1 MILRALENGVQIYTN
16 IIMKY
21 AIATLLVLVLITI
34 SFLKGAL
41 TFEENMTRDIEVY
54 LPEGEEST
62 DILIEVR
69 KDWATDIII
78 VYVETPNARNPDYF
92 SDSVVDNITY
102 VPTLKEIALLE
113 RTIDPYGQNVDLEE
127 HYQAD
132 RGEKDDIIFTLS
144 ISTLIKE
151 FNSTNARFIEAS
163 EGKIFGGLSIEEA
176 DDDVVNETGT
186 YAIPDD
192 QQRVDQIFDGT
203 SSALQ
208 NFAIDTNDDG
218 IIDTAVILFAL
229 RAQEENND
237 EVQEEKIAEIQRH
250 IDERYCPSPDDC
262 TQMTQTGLV
271 VVLHEV
277 TARLYDDLLTMLPI
291 SLGIIIGLMLIFH
304 RNWLAIPV
312 VLVPIFCA
320 LIWTLGIITVSGVV
334 LTPMI
339 VAAGPILVGIG
350 VDYGL
355 HVANRIVEFKDEGNK
370 IPRATFLALMT
381 TGKATFLCAV
391 TDTIG
396 FSALFISPIAPMR
409 TVGLTMI
416 IGVACAF
423 FLTVS
428 MTPAMMKLTNYSKHK
443 SEGWTSIAVLST
455 KQWKAILVVVLLTT
469 TYSIARISV
478 MDQDMK
484 GDESAPEDID
494 SIKKLGEYSDKFEA
508 GQTGILLI
516 NGPEDRLKP
525 AAKDLD
531 VLDIMNW
538 TQGEIN
544 NITIENRN
552 TEKLI
557 NVSAF
562 SIVDFF
568 KSAHVSFVIEDL
580 GGDPVFEYDG
590 SFWDF
595 LHDDF
600 FDSFFCVA
608 SSEVL
613 SGIYDCEQLRSDMID
628 VFYESFTD
636 EMRAMLLTDEYDK
649 ALIYVSMPYVNIDDT
664 AVIVDTI
671 DEIAYIRDRQ
681 MHAQDAKMSQLT
693 GGPPVTIAIN
703 EGIQNTQF
711 DTIVLSLILVLITL
725 MVIFK
730 SPKFG
735 FITFLPIFLVILWYP
750 ATVDAGG
757 TNLNIFTAM
766 VGTII
771 IGIGID
777 NSIQITERVRE
788 EGTTPEGIQKA
799 VENTGQSVVEATFT
813 TMGGVFSGV
822 IISLYRTQFV
832 GLRNFFGLIITL
844 VLFSL
849 LMAVFA
855 LPSFYHALHYLKLK
869 YAKAPFVLSILGMI
883 NYLKSGLLLPL
894 KLIARLFS

>member
-1 MILRALENGVQIYTN
+1 MIQRALENGVQIYTN

-69 KDWATDIII
+69 EDWATDLII

-92 SDSVVDNITY
+92 SDPVVDNITY

-113 RTIDPYGQNVDLEE
+113 RTIDPYGQNVDLENK
-127 HYQAD
+127 YQAD
-132 RGEKDDIIFTLS
+132 RGGKDKIIFTLS

-163 EGKIFGGLSIEEA
+163 EGKIFGGLSIEQN
-176 DDDVVNETGT
+176 DDDAVNETGT
-186 YAIPDD
+186 YAIPND
-192 QQRVDQIFDGT
+192 QERVDQIFDGT

-208 NFAIDTNDDG
+208 NFAIDTNNDG

-229 RAQEENND
+229 KAFEENND
-237 EVQEEKIAEIQRH
+237 EIQEEMIAKIQQHINERH
-250 IDERYCPSPDDC
+250 CPNPDDC

-291 SLGIIIGLMLIFH
+291 SLGIVVGLILIFH

-312 VLVPIFCA
+312 VLVPIFCS
-320 LIWTLGIITVSGVV
+320 LIWTLGIISISGVV

-416 IGVACAF
+416 VGVACSF

-428 MTPAMMKLTNYSKHK
+428 MTPAIMKLTNYSRHK
-443 SEGWTSIAVLST
+443 SEGWTSIAVFST
-455 KQWKAILVVVLLTT
+455 KQWKAILVVVLLAT

-484 GDESAPEDID
+484 GDESAPEDIE

-516 NGPEDRLKP
+516 NGPVDRPKP

-552 TEKLI
+552 TDNLI

-580 GGDPVFEYDG
+580 GGDPIFEYDG
-590 SFWDF
+590 SFWEF
-595 LHDDF
+595 LHSDF
-600 FDSFFCVA
+600 FGEDYIWVDLNPVYSR
-608 SSEVL
+608 E
-613 SGIYDCEQLRSDMID
+613 DLRSDMID

-664 AVIVDTI
+664 AVIVDKI

-681 MHAQDAKMSQLT
+681 MHTQDAMMSQLT

-703 EGIQNTQF
+703 KGIQNTQF

-725 MVIFK
+725 VIIFK

-735 FITFLPIFLVILWYP
+735 IITFLPILLVILWYP

-813 TMGGVFSGV
+813 TMGGVFAGV

-844 VLFSL
+844 ILFSL

-855 LPSFYHALHYLKLK
+855 LPSFYHALHYLKQK
-869 YAKAPFVLSILGMI
+869 YAEKNWNI
-883 NYLKSGLLLPL
+883 
-894 KLIARLFS
+894 RTRFS

>member
-1 MILRALENGVQIYTN
+1 MTL
-16 IIMKY
+16 
-21 AIATLLVLVLITI
+21 ATLSLVTI
-34 SFLKGAL
+34 LLLQPAM
-41 TFEENMTRDIEVY
+41 TFEQNMTRDIEVY

-62 DILIEVR
+62 NILIEVR
-69 KDWATDIII
+69 EDWATDLII
-78 VYVETPNARNPDYF
+78 VYIETPNAENPQYYNDPIM
-92 SDSVVDNITY
+92 DNITY
-102 VPTLKEIALLE
+102 VSTLKEIALLE
-113 RTIDPYGQNVDLEE
+113 RTIDPYGQNVELEDE
-127 HYQAD
+127 WQAD

-163 EGKIFGGLSIEEA
+163 EGKIFGGLSIEDS
-176 DDDVVNETGT
+176 DDDTVNETGT

-192 QQRVDQIFDGT
+192 QERIDQIFSST
-203 SSALQ
+203 SSSLQ

-229 RAQEENND
+229 KAADENND
-237 EVQEEKIAEIQRH
+237 DVQKRKIVEIQNH
-250 IDERYCPSPDDC
+250 IDQRATPKTE
-262 TQMTQTGLV
+262 MTQTGLV

-277 TARLYDDLLTMLPI
+277 TDRLYDDLLTMLPM
-291 SLGIIIGLMLIFH
+291 SLGIVIALMIIFH

-320 LIWTLGIITVSGVV
+320 LIWTLGIVSLSPVV

-370 IPRATFLALMT
+370 MPKATYLALLT
-381 TGKATFLCAV
+381 TGKATLLCAI
-391 TDTIG
+391 TDSIG
-396 FSALFISPIAPMR
+396 FSALFISPIIPMR
-409 TVGLTMI
+409 TVGFTMI
-416 IGVACAF
+416 IGVICSF

-428 MTPAMMKLTNYSKHK
+428 MTPAIMKLTDYSRHK
-443 SEGWTSIAVLST
+443 NEGWKKIAILST
-455 KQWKAILVVVLLTT
+455 KQWKAILLVVLLTT
-469 TYSIARISV
+469 AYSIARISV
-478 MDQDMK
+478 LDQDMR

-494 SIKKLGEYSDKFEA
+494 SIQKLGEYSEKFEA

-516 NGPEDRLKP
+516 NNETEREKP

-531 VLDIMNW
+531 ILDIMNW

-552 TEKLI
+552 TNKII

-568 KSAHVSFVIEDL
+568 KSAHITIIIEDL
-580 GGDPVFEYDG
+580 EGDALFEFDG

-595 LHDDF
+595 LHSDF
-600 FDSFFCVA
+600 FGDDYALVDLNPFYNR
-608 SSEVL
+608 E
-613 SGIYDCEQLRSDMID
+613 DLRSDMID
-628 VFYESFTD
+628 VFYDSFTD

-649 ALIYVSMPYVNIDDT
+649 ALIYVSMPYVNIADT
-664 AVIVDTI
+664 TIVVNDI
-671 DEIAYIRDRQ
+671 DRIAEIRNRQ
-681 MHAQDAKMSQLT
+681 MSFENAQMSQLT

-703 EGIQNTQF
+703 EGIQETQF
-711 DTIVLSLILVLITL
+711 DTIKLSLLLVLIAL
-725 MVIFK
+725 IFVFW
-730 SPKFG
+730 SVKFG
-735 FITFLPIFLVILWYP
+735 FITFLPILLVILWYP

-777 NSIQITERVRE
+777 NSIQISERIRE
-788 EGTTPEGIQKA
+788 EGATPEGIQKA

-822 IISLYRTQFV
+822 IISFYRTQFV
-832 GLRNFFGLIITL
+832 GLRNFFALIITL

-855 LPSFYHALHYLKLK
+855 LPSFYHALHYLQNK
-869 YAKAPFVLSILGMI
+869 YAKRNWRIKTKF
-883 NYLKSGLLLPL
+883 N
-894 KLIARLFS
+894 

>member
-1 MILRALENGVQIYTN
+1 
-16 IIMKY
+16 
-21 AIATLLVLVLITI
+21 
-34 SFLKGAL
+34 
-41 TFEENMTRDIEVY
+41 
-54 LPEGEEST
+54 
-62 DILIEVR
+62 
-69 KDWATDIII
+69 
-78 VYVETPNARNPDYF
+78 
-92 SDSVVDNITY
+92 
-102 VPTLKEIALLE
+102 
-113 RTIDPYGQNVDLEE
+113 
-127 HYQAD
+127 
-132 RGEKDDIIFTLS
+132 
-144 ISTLIKE
+144 
-151 FNSTNARFIEAS
+151 
-163 EGKIFGGLSIEEA
+163 
-176 DDDVVNETGT
+176 
-186 YAIPDD
+186 
-192 QQRVDQIFDGT
+192 
-203 SSALQ
+203 
-208 NFAIDTNDDG
+208 
-218 IIDTAVILFAL
+218 
-229 RAQEENND
+229 
-237 EVQEEKIAEIQRH
+237 
-250 IDERYCPSPDDC
+250 
-262 TQMTQTGLV
+262 
-271 VVLHEV
+271 
-277 TARLYDDLLTMLPI
+277 
-291 SLGIIIGLMLIFH
+291 MLIFH

-320 LIWTLGIITVSGVV
+320 LIWTLGIISISGVV

-416 IGVACAF
+416 VGVACSF

-428 MTPAMMKLTNYSKHK
+428 MTPAIMKLTNYSRHK
-443 SEGWTSIAVLST
+443 SEGWTSIAVFST
-455 KQWKAILVVVLLTT
+455 KQWKAILVVVLLAT

-484 GDESAPEDID
+484 GDESAPEDIE

-516 NGPEDRLKP
+516 NGPMDRPKP

-552 TEKLI
+552 TGNLI

-580 GGDPVFEYDG
+580 GGDPIFEYDG
-590 SFWDF
+590 SFWEF
-595 LHDDF
+595 LHSDF
-600 FDSFFCVA
+600 FGEDYTWVDLNPVYSR
-608 SSEVL
+608 E
-613 SGIYDCEQLRSDMID
+613 DLRSDMID

-664 AVIVDTI
+664 TVIVDKI

-681 MHAQDAKMSQLT
+681 MHTQDAMMSQLT

-703 EGIQNTQF
+703 KGIQNTQF

-725 MVIFK
+725 VIIFK

-735 FITFLPIFLVILWYP
+735 IITFLPILLVILWYP

-813 TMGGVFSGV
+813 TMGGVFAGV

-844 VLFSL
+844 ILFSL

-855 LPSFYHALHYLKLK
+855 LPSFYHALHYLKQK
-869 YAKAPFVLSILGMI
+869 YAERNWNI
-883 NYLKSGLLLPL
+883 
-894 KLIARLFS
+894 RTRFS

>member
-1 MILRALENGVQIYTN
+1 MIQRALENGVQIYTN

-34 SFLKGAL
+34 SLLKGAL

-69 KDWATDIII
+69 EDWATDIII
-78 VYVETPNARNPDYF
+78 VYIETPNARNPDYF
-92 SDSVVDNITY
+92 SDPVVDNITY

-113 RTIDPYGQNVDLEE
+113 ETIDYYGQRENLER
-127 HYQAD
+127 YQAD
-132 RGEKDDIIFTLS
+132 RGDIDKIIFTLS

-163 EGKIFGGLSIEEA
+163 EGKIFGGLNIEET
-176 DDDVVNETGT
+176 DDDAVNETGT
-186 YAIPDD
+186 YAIPND
-192 QQRVDQIFDGT
+192 QERVDQIFDGT

-208 NFAIDTNDDG
+208 NFAIDTNNDG

-229 RAQEENND
+229 KAFEDGND
-237 EVQEEKIAEIQRH
+237 EVQEEMIAKIQQHINERH
-250 IDERYCPSPDDC
+250 CPNPDDC
-262 TQMTQTGLV
+262 TEMTQTGLV

-291 SLGIIIGLMLIFH
+291 SLGIVVGLMLIFH

-320 LIWTLGIITVSGVV
+320 LIWTLGIISISGVV

-355 HVANRIVEFKDEGNK
+355 HVANRIVEFKNEGNK

-416 IGVACAF
+416 VGVACSF

-428 MTPAMMKLTNYSKHK
+428 MTPAMMKLTNYSRHK
-443 SEGWTSIAVLST
+443 SEGWTSIAVFST

-484 GDESAPEDID
+484 GDESAPEDIE

-516 NGPEDRLKP
+516 NGPADRPKP

-552 TEKLI
+552 TDKLI

-580 GGDPVFEYDG
+580 GGDPIFEYDG
-590 SFWDF
+590 SFWEF
-595 LHDDF
+595 LHSDF
-600 FDSFFCVA
+600 FGEDYIWVDLNPVYSR
-608 SSEVL
+608 E
-613 SGIYDCEQLRSDMID
+613 DLRSDMID

-664 AVIVDTI
+664 TVIVDKI

-681 MHAQDAKMSQLT
+681 MHTQDAMMSQLT

-703 EGIQNTQF
+703 KGIQNTQF

-725 MVIFK
+725 VIIFK

-735 FITFLPIFLVILWYP
+735 AITFLPIFLVILWYP

-813 TMGGVFSGV
+813 TMGGVFAGV
-822 IISLYRTQFV
+822 LISLYRTQFV

-844 VLFSL
+844 ILFSL

-855 LPSFYHALHYLKLK
+855 LPSFYHALHYLKQK
-869 YAKAPFVLSILGMI
+869 YAERNWNI
-883 NYLKSGLLLPL
+883 
-894 KLIARLFS
+894 RTRFS

>member
-1 MILRALENGVQIYTN
+1 MKWPLLTIGILS
-16 IIMKY
+16 
-21 AIATLLVLVLITI
+21 LITI
-34 SFLKGAL
+34 LLLQAAI
-41 TFEENMTRDIEVY
+41 TFEQNMTRDIEVY

-62 DILIEVR
+62 NILIEVR
-69 KDWATDIII
+69 EDWATDLII
-78 VYVETPNARNPDYF
+78 VYVETPNAENPQFYKDP
-92 SDSVVDNITY
+92 VMDNITY

-113 RTIDPYGQNVDLEE
+113 RTIDPYGQNVELENE
-127 HYQAD
+127 WKAD

-163 EGKIFGGLSIEEA
+163 EGKIFGGLSVEEN
-176 DDDVVNETGT
+176 DDDTVNETGT

-192 QQRVDQIFDGT
+192 QDRVDQIFSST

-208 NFAIDTNDDG
+208 NFAIDTNNDG

-229 RAQEENND
+229 KAADENND
-237 EVQEEKIAEIQRH
+237 EVQKEKIIEIQNH
-250 IDERYCPSPDDC
+250 IDQRANPKTE
-262 TQMTQTGLV
+262 MTQTGLV

-277 TARLYDDLLTMLPI
+277 TDRLYEDLLTMLPM
-291 SLGIIIGLMLIFH
+291 SLGIVLGLMIIFH

-320 LIWTLGIITVSGVV
+320 LIWTLGIVNLSGVV

-370 IPRATFLALMT
+370 MPKATYLALLT
-381 TGKATFLCAV
+381 TGKATLLCAI
-391 TDTIG
+391 TDSIG
-396 FSALFISPIAPMR
+396 FSALFISPIIPMR
-409 TVGLTMI
+409 TVGFTMI
-416 IGVACAF
+416 IGVICSF

-428 MTPAMMKLTNYSKHK
+428 MTPAIMKLTDYSRHK
-443 SEGWTSIAVLST
+443 NEGWKKIAILST
-455 KQWKAILVVVLLTT
+455 KQWKAILLVVLLTT
-469 TYSIARISV
+469 AYSIARISV
-478 MDQDMK
+478 LDQDMR
-484 GDESAPEDID
+484 GDESAPEDVD
-494 SIKKLGEYSDKFEA
+494 SIQKLSEYSEKFEA

-516 NGPEDRLKP
+516 NNETEREKP

-544 NITIENRN
+544 NITIDNRN
-552 TEKLI
+552 TGKEV

-568 KSAHVSFVIEDL
+568 KSAHITIIIEDL
-580 GGDPVFEYDG
+580 EGDALFEFDG

-595 LHDDF
+595 LHSDF
-600 FDSFFCVA
+600 FGSDYAIIDVNPLYSR
-608 SSEVL
+608 EN
-613 SGIYDCEQLRSDMID
+613 LRSDMID

-636 EMRAMLLTDEYDK
+636 EMRSMLLTDEYDK

-664 AVIVDTI
+664 TIIVKDI
-671 DEIAYIRDRQ
+671 DQIAEIRNRQ
-681 MHAQDAKMSQLT
+681 MSFENAQMSQLT

-703 EGIQNTQF
+703 EGIQETQF
-711 DTIVLSLILVLITL
+711 DTIKLSLLLVLIA
-725 MVIFK
+725 MICVFWSVK
-730 SPKFG
+730 YG
-735 FITFLPIFLVILWYP
+735 FITFLPILLVILWYP

-777 NSIQITERVRE
+777 NSIQISERVRE
-788 EGTTPEGIQKA
+788 EGATPEGIQKA

-822 IISLYRTQFV
+822 IISFYRTQFV
-832 GLRNFFGLIITL
+832 GLRNFFALIITL

-855 LPSFYHALHYLKLK
+855 LPSFYHALHYLQNK
-869 YAKAPFVLSILGMI
+869 YAKRNWRIKTKF
-883 NYLKSGLLLPL
+883 N
-894 KLIARLFS
+894 

>member
-1 MILRALENGVQIYTN
+1 MIQRALENGVQIYTN

-69 KDWATDIII
+69 EDWATDLII

-113 RTIDPYGQNVDLEE
+113 RTIDPYGQNIDLENK
-127 HYQAD
+127 YQAD
-132 RGEKDDIIFTLS
+132 RGEKDNIIFTLS

-163 EGKIFGGLSIEEA
+163 EGKIFGGLSIEQN
-176 DDDVVNETGT
+176 DDDAVNETGT
-186 YAIPDD
+186 YAIPND
-192 QQRVDQIFDGT
+192 QERVDQIFDGT

-208 NFAIDTNDDG
+208 NFAIDTNNDG

-229 RAQEENND
+229 KAFEENND
-237 EVQEEKIAEIQRH
+237 EIQEEMIAKIQQHINERH
-250 IDERYCPSPDDC
+250 CPNPDDC

-291 SLGIIIGLMLIFH
+291 SLGIVVGLILIFH

-312 VLVPIFCA
+312 VLVPIFCS
-320 LIWTLGIITVSGVV
+320 LIWTLGIISISGVV

-416 IGVACAF
+416 VGVACSF

-443 SEGWTSIAVLST
+443 SEGWTSIAVFST

-484 GDESAPEDID
+484 GDESAPEDIE

-516 NGPEDRLKP
+516 NGPVDRPKP

-552 TEKLI
+552 TDNLI

-568 KSAHVSFVIEDL
+568 KSAHVGFVVEDL
-580 GGDPVFEYDG
+580 GGDPIFEYDG
-590 SFWDF
+590 SFWEC
-595 LHDDF
+595 LHSDF
-600 FDSFFCVA
+600 FGEDYTWVDLNPVYSR
-608 SSEVL
+608 E
-613 SGIYDCEQLRSDMID
+613 DLRSDMID

-664 AVIVDTI
+664 TVIVDKI

-681 MHAQDAKMSQLT
+681 MHTQDAMMSQLT

-703 EGIQNTQF
+703 KGIQNTQF

-725 MVIFK
+725 VIIFK

-735 FITFLPIFLVILWYP
+735 TITFLPILLVILWYP

-813 TMGGVFSGV
+813 TMGGVFAGV

-844 VLFSL
+844 ILFSL

-855 LPSFYHALHYLKLK
+855 LPSFYHALHYLKQK
-869 YAKAPFVLSILGMI
+869 YAERNWNI
-883 NYLKSGLLLPL
+883 
-894 KLIARLFS
+894 RTRFS

>member
-1 MILRALENGVQIYTN
+1 MITKTLENGVQIYTN
-16 IIMKY
+16 LILKN
-21 AIATLLVLVLITI
+21 AVATVAVLSLITI
-34 SFLKGAL
+34 LLLQSAL

-62 DILIEVR
+62 EILIEVR
-69 KDWATDIII
+69 EDWATDLII
-78 VYVETPNARNPDYF
+78 VYIETGNAKEPNIYNDII
-92 SDSVVDNITY
+92 VDNITY

-113 RTIDPYGQNVDLEE
+113 TTIDKYGQSEDLEQF
-127 HYQAD
+127 QAD
-132 RGEKDDIIFTLS
+132 RGRNDGIIFTLS

-151 FNSTNARFIEAS
+151 FNSTNARFIEAT
-163 EGKIFGGLSIEEA
+163 EGKIFGGLSIEQN
-176 DDDVVNETGT
+176 DDDIVNETGT
-186 YAIPDD
+186 YNIPDD
-192 QQRVDQIFDGT
+192 QDRVDQIFDST
-203 SSALQ
+203 ASTLQ
-208 NFAIDTNDDG
+208 NFAIDTNNDE

-229 RAQEENND
+229 KYWGEENDQKQEEM
-237 EVQEEKIAEIQRH
+237 IAEIQAH
-250 IDERYCPSPDDC
+250 IDERYNSRTD
-262 TQMTQTGLV
+262 MTQTGLV

-277 TARLYDDLLTMLPI
+277 TARLYEDLLTMLPI
-291 SLGIIIGLMLIFH
+291 SLGIVIAMMMFFH

-312 VLVPIFCA
+312 VLLPIFCA
-320 LIWTLGIITVSGVV
+320 LIWTLGIVNLSGVV

-370 IPRATFLALMT
+370 MPRATFLALLT
-381 TGKATFLCAV
+381 TGKATLLCAI

-409 TVGLTMI
+409 TVGFTMI
-416 IGVACAF
+416 VGVMCAF

-428 MTPAMMKLTNYSKHK
+428 MTPAIMKLTNYSRHK
-443 SEGWTSIAVLST
+443 SEGWKSIAVLST
-455 KQWKAILVVVLLTT
+455 KQWKAILLVLLLTT
-469 TYSIARISV
+469 SYSIARIAV
-478 MDQDMK
+478 MDQDIK
-484 GDESAPEDID
+484 GSESAPEDID
-494 SIKKLGEYSDKFEA
+494 SIKKLGEYSEKFEA

-531 VLDIMNW
+531 VLDVMNW

-544 NITIENRN
+544 NLTINNRN
-552 TEKLI
+552 TDEPI

-568 KSAHVSFVIEDL
+568 KSAHITIGLEDL
-580 GGDPVFEYDG
+580 DGEIIFEFDG

-595 LHDDF
+595 LHSDF
-600 FDSFFCVA
+600 FGDDYVWIDINPLYSR
-608 SSEVL
+608 
-613 SGIYDCEQLRSDMID
+613 EQFRNDMID
-628 VFYESFTD
+628 VFYDSFTD
-636 EMRAMLLTDEYDK
+636 EMRAMLLTDDYDK
-649 ALIYVSMPYVNIDDT
+649 ALIYVSMPYINIDDT
-664 AVIVDTI
+664 TI
-671 DEIAYIRDRQ
+671 LVNEIDNIAFLRDRQ
-681 MHAQDAKMSQLT
+681 MHSHDAQMSQLT
-693 GGPPVTIAIN
+693 GGPPVSIAIN

-711 DTIVLSLILVLITL
+711 DTIKLSLLLVLIT
-725 MVIFK
+725 MIIIF
-730 SPKFG
+730 SSVKFG

-788 EGTTPEGIQKA
+788 EGTTPEGIQRA

-822 IISLYRTQFV
+822 LISFFSSQFI
-832 GLRNFFGLIITL
+832 GLRNFFALIITL

-855 LPSFYHALHYLKLK
+855 LPSFYHALHYIIEK
-869 YAKAPFVLSILGMI
+869 YKMRNWNIRKKF
-883 NYLKSGLLLPL
+883 N
-894 KLIARLFS
+894 

>member
-1 MILRALENGVQIYTN
+1 VIQKALENGVQIYTN
-16 IIMKY
+16 IIMRH
-21 AIATLLVLVLITI
+21 ALITI
-34 SFLKGAL
+34 LVLALITITFLKAAL

-62 DILIEVR
+62 KVLLEVR
-69 KDWATDIII
+69 EDWATDLII
-78 VYVETPNARNPDYF
+78 VYVETPNAKNPDYF
-92 SDSVVDNITY
+92 SDEVVDNITY

-113 RTIDPYGQNVDLEE
+113 ETIDYYGQREDLAT
-127 HYQAD
+127 YKAD
-132 RGEKDDIIFTLS
+132 RGDIDGIIFTLS

-163 EGKIFGGLSIEEA
+163 EGKIFGGLSIEES
-176 DDDVVNETGT
+176 DDDAVNETGT
-186 YAIPDD
+186 YQIPSD
-192 QQRVDQIFDGT
+192 QDRVDQIFSST

-208 NFAIDTNDDG
+208 NFAIDTNGDG

-229 RAQEENND
+229 KAQGDNNDEAQEEMIA
-237 EVQEEKIAEIQRH
+237 KIQQH
-250 IDERYCPSPDDC
+250 IDERYCPDPNDC
-262 TQMTQTGLV
+262 TDMTQTGLV

-277 TARLYDDLLTMLPI
+277 TARLYDDLLTMLPM
-291 SLGIIIGLMLIFH
+291 SLGIVIGLMLLFH

-312 VLVPIFCA
+312 VLVPIFCS
-320 LIWTLGIITVSGVV
+320 LIWTLGIIRLSGVV

-355 HVANRIVEFKDEGNK
+355 HVANRIVEFKDEGK
-370 IPRATFLALMT
+370 KMPRATFLALLT
-381 TGKATFLCAV
+381 TGKATLLCAI

-416 IGVACAF
+416 VGVACAF

-428 MTPAMMKLTNYSKHK
+428 MTPAIMKITNYSKHK
-443 SEGWTSIAVLST
+443 SDGWKSIAVFST
-455 KQWKAILVVVLLTT
+455 KQWKAILVILLLTT

-478 MDQDMK
+478 MDQDIK
-484 GDESAPEDID
+484 GNESAPEDID

-516 NGPEDRLKP
+516 NGPEDRPKP

-544 NITIENRN
+544 NISVSNRN
-552 TEKLI
+552 TGDLI

-568 KSAHVSFVIEDL
+568 KSAHINFAIEDL
-580 GGDPVFEYDG
+580 NGDAIFEFDG
-590 SFWDF
+590 SFWEF
-595 LHDDF
+595 LHSDF
-600 FDSFFCVA
+600 FGDDYTWVDINPVYSR
-608 SSEVL
+608 E
-613 SGIYDCEQLRSDMID
+613 ELRADMID

-664 AVIVDTI
+664 TIIVKEI
-671 DEIAYIRDRQ
+671 DEIAVIRDKQ
-681 MHAQDAKMSQLT
+681 MHIQDAKMSTLT

-703 EGIQNTQF
+703 AGIQDTQF
-711 DTIVLSLILVLITL
+711 DTIALSLVLVLIT
-725 MVIFK
+725 MIIIFK

-788 EGTTPEGIQKA
+788 EGTHPEGIQKA

-855 LPSFYHALHYLKLK
+855 LPSFYHALHYLKQK
-869 YAKAPFVLSILGMI
+869 YAERNWKIKTRF
-883 NYLKSGLLLPL
+883 N
-894 KLIARLFS
+894 

>member
-1 MILRALENGVQIYTN
+1 MIAKTLENGVQIYTN
-16 IIMKY
+16 IILKN
-21 AIATLLVLVLITI
+21 AIATIVVLSLVTVLLLQ
-34 SFLKGAL
+34 SAL
-41 TFEENMTRDIEVY
+41 TFEQNMTRDIEVY

-62 DILIEVR
+62 EILIEVR
-69 KDWATDIII
+69 QDWATDLII
-78 VYVETPNARNPDYF
+78 VYIETGNAKDPGVFNDI
-92 SDSVVDNITY
+92 VVDNITY

-113 RTIDPYGQNVDLEE
+113 TTIDKYGQSEDLET
-127 HYQAD
+127 YQAD
-132 RGEKDDIIFTLS
+132 RGDKDGIIFTLS

-163 EGKIFGGLSIEEA
+163 EGKIFGGLSIEQN
-176 DDDVVNETGT
+176 DDDTVNLTGT
-186 YAIPDD
+186 YNIPND
-192 QQRVDQIFDGT
+192 QDRVDQIFDST

-208 NFAIDTNDDG
+208 NFAIDTNDDQ

-229 RAQEENND
+229 KYQGENND
-237 EVQEEKIAEIQRH
+237 ASQEEMILKIQEH
-250 IDERYCPSPDDC
+250 IDQRYNSRTD
-262 TQMTQTGLV
+262 MTQTGLV

-291 SLGIIIGLMLIFH
+291 SLGIVIAMMLFFH

-320 LIWTLGIITVSGVV
+320 LIWTLGIVNLSGVV

-370 IPRATFLALMT
+370 MPRATFLALLT

-409 TVGLTMI
+409 TVGFTMI
-416 IGVACAF
+416 VGVMCAF

-428 MTPAMMKLTNYSKHK
+428 MTPAIMKLTNYSRHK
-443 SEGWTSIAVLST
+443 SEGWKSIAVLST
-455 KQWKAILVVVLLTT
+455 KQWKVILLVLLLTT
-469 TYSIARISV
+469 SYSIARIAV
-478 MDQDMK
+478 MDQDIK
-484 GDESAPEDID
+484 GSESAPEDID
-494 SIKKLGEYSDKFEA
+494 SIKKLSEYSEKFEA
-508 GQTGILLI
+508 GQTGILLV

-544 NITIENRN
+544 NLSITNRN
-552 TEKLI
+552 SNELI

-568 KSAHVSFVIEDL
+568 KSAHITIALDDL
-580 GGDPVFEYDG
+580 DGETQFEFDG

-595 LHDDF
+595 LHSDF
-600 FDSFFCVA
+600 FGDDYVWIDINPLYSR
-608 SSEVL
+608 
-613 SGIYDCEQLRSDMID
+613 EQLRSDMID

-649 ALIYVSMPYVNIDDT
+649 ALIYVSMPYINIDDT
-664 AVIVDTI
+664 TI
-671 DEIAYIRDRQ
+671 LVNEIDNIAFLRDKQ
-681 MHAQDAKMSQLT
+681 IHAHDAQMSQLT
-693 GGPPVTIAIN
+693 GGPPVSIAIN
-703 EGIQNTQF
+703 EGIQETQF
-711 DTIVLSLILVLITL
+711 DTIKLSLLLVLIT
-725 MVIFK
+725 MIVIF
-730 SPKFG
+730 SSVKFG
-735 FITFLPIFLVILWYP
+735 VITFLPILLVILWYP

-822 IISLYRTQFV
+822 LISFFSSQFI
-832 GLRNFFGLIITL
+832 GLRNFFALIITL

-855 LPSFYHALHYLKLK
+855 LPSFYHALHFTLEK
-869 YAKAPFVLSILGMI
+869 YKMSNWKIKNKF
-883 NYLKSGLLLPL
+883 N
-894 KLIARLFS
+894 

>member
-1 MILRALENGVQIYTN
+1 MITKALENGVQIYTN
-16 IIMKY
+16 IIMKN
-21 AIATLLVLVLITI
+21 AVATLAVLSLITVLLLQ
-34 SFLKGAL
+34 SAL

-62 DILIEVR
+62 KILIEVR
-69 KDWATDIII
+69 EDWATDLII
-78 VYVETPNARNPDYF
+78 VYIETGNARNPSAYNDIEQ
-92 SDSVVDNITY
+92 DNITK
-102 VPTLKEIALLE
+102 VETLKEIARLE
-113 RTIDPYGQNVDLEE
+113 KAIDPYGQTEDLDT
-127 HYQAD
+127 YPAD
-132 RGEKDDIIFTLS
+132 RGVKDGIIFTLS

-151 FNSTNARFIEAS
+151 FNSTNARFIEAT
-163 EGKIFGGLSIEEA
+163 ENKTFGGLSIEEN
-176 DDDVVNETGT
+176 DDDFVKQLGT
-186 YAIPDD
+186 YNIPDD
-192 QQRVDQIFDGT
+192 QDRIDQIYSST

-208 NFAIDTNDDG
+208 NFAIDTNNDE
-218 IIDTAVILFAL
+218 IIDTAIILFAL
-229 RAQEENND
+229 KYQGEQNDEEQEEMIAKI
-237 EVQEEKIAEIQRH
+237 QEH
-250 IDERYCPSPDDC
+250 IDQREDPRTD
-262 TQMTQTGLV
+262 MTQTGLV

-291 SLGIIIGLMLIFH
+291 SLAIVIGLMLFFH

-312 VLVPIFCA
+312 VLLPIFCA
-320 LIWTLGIITVSGVV
+320 LIWTLGIVNLSGVV

-355 HVANRIVEFKDEGNK
+355 HVANRIVEFKNEGNK
-370 IPRATFLALMT
+370 MPKATFLALLT
-381 TGKATFLCAV
+381 TGKATLLCAI

-409 TVGLTMI
+409 TVGFTMI
-416 IGVACAF
+416 IGVACSF

-428 MTPAMMKLTNYSKHK
+428 MTPAIMKLTNYSRHK
-443 SEGWTSIAVLST
+443 SEGWTTIAVFSR
-455 KQWKAILVVVLLTT
+455 KQWKAILLVVLLTT
-469 TYSIARISV
+469 SYSIARIAV
-478 MDQDMK
+478 MDQDIK
-484 GDESAPEDID
+484 GSESAPDDIK
-494 SIKKLGEYSDKFEA
+494 SIQKLSEYSEKFEA

-516 NGPEDRLKP
+516 NGPPDRLKP

-544 NITIENRN
+544 NLSIENRN
-552 TEKLI
+552 TDETI

-568 KSAHVSFVIEDL
+568 KSAHITITLENL
-580 GGDPVFEYDG
+580 NGETIFEYDG

-595 LHDDF
+595 LHSDFFGDDF
-600 FDSFFCVA
+600 VWIDANPLYSR
-608 SSEVL
+608 
-613 SGIYDCEQLRSDMID
+613 EQFRSDMID
-628 VFYESFTD
+628 VFYDSFTD

-649 ALIYVSMPYVNIDDT
+649 ALIYVSMPYINIDDT
-664 AVIVDTI
+664 TVLVNDI
-671 DEIAYIRDRQ
+671 DEMAFVRDKQ
-681 MHAQDAKMSQLT
+681 LHSHDAQMSQLT
-693 GGPPVTIAIN
+693 GGPPVSIAIN

-711 DTIVLSLILVLITL
+711 DTIKLSLFLVLITL
-725 MVIFK
+725 IIIF
-730 SPKFG
+730 SSIKFG

-788 EGTTPEGIQKA
+788 EGATPKGIQKA

-822 IISLYRTQFV
+822 LISLFSSQFI
-832 GLRNFFGLIITL
+832 GLRNFFALIITL

-855 LPSFYHALHYLKLK
+855 LPSFYHALHHAIEK
-869 YAKAPFVLSILGMI
+869 YKMKNWKIKKKF
-883 NYLKSGLLLPL
+883 N
-894 KLIARLFS
+894 

>member
-1 MILRALENGVQIYTN
+1 
-16 IIMKY
+16 
-21 AIATLLVLVLITI
+21 
-34 SFLKGAL
+34 
-41 TFEENMTRDIEVY
+41 
-54 LPEGEEST
+54 
-62 DILIEVR
+62 
-69 KDWATDIII
+69 
-78 VYVETPNARNPDYF
+78 
-92 SDSVVDNITY
+92 
-102 VPTLKEIALLE
+102 
-113 RTIDPYGQNVDLEE
+113 
-127 HYQAD
+127 
-132 RGEKDDIIFTLS
+132 IIFTLS

-163 EGKIFGGLSIEEA
+163 EGKIFGGLTVEDS
-176 DDDVVNETGT
+176 DDDLVNQTGT

-192 QQRVDQIFDGT
+192 QDRVDQIFSGT
-203 SSALQ
+203 ASSLQ

-229 RAQEENND
+229 KASEENND
-237 EVQEEKIAEIQRH
+237 EVQKQKIIEIQNH
-250 IDERYCPSPDDC
+250 IDERINPK
-262 TQMTQTGLV
+262 TEMTQTGLV

-277 TARLYDDLLTMLPI
+277 TDRLYQDLLTMLPM
-291 SLGIIIGLMLIFH
+291 SLGIVIALMLIFH

-320 LIWTLGIITVSGVV
+320 LIWTLGLVNLSGVV

-355 HVANRIVEFKDEGNK
+355 HVANRIVEFKEEGNK
-370 IPRATFLALMT
+370 MPKATYLALLT
-381 TGKATFLCAV
+381 TGKATLLCAI
-391 TDTIG
+391 TDSIG
-396 FSALFISPIAPMR
+396 FSALFISPIVPMR

-416 IGVACAF
+416 IGVICSF

-428 MTPAMMKLTNYSKHK
+428 MTPAIMKLTNYSRHK
-443 SEGWTSIAVLST
+443 NKGWTSIAILST

-478 MDQDMK
+478 MDQNIT
-484 GDESAPEDID
+484 GSESAPEDVD
-494 SIKKLGEYSDKFEA
+494 SIQKLSEYSDKFDA

-516 NGPEDRLKP
+516 NNDTAREKP

-544 NITIENRN
+544 NITVNNRN
-552 TEKLI
+552 TGDVI

-568 KSAHVSFVIEDL
+568 KSAYFAIVIEDL
-580 GGDPVFEYDG
+580 DGEAIYQFEG

-595 LHDDF
+595 LHSDF
-600 FDSFFCVA
+600 FGDDYALVD
-608 SSEVL
+608 L
-613 SGIYDCEQLRSDMID
+613 NQIYSREQLRSDMID

-636 EMRAMLLTDEYDK
+636 EMRSMLLTDEYDK

-664 AVIVDTI
+664 AIVVKTI
-671 DEIAYIRDRQ
+671 DQIAGIRDRQ
-681 MHAQDAKMSQLT
+681 MSFENAQMSTLT
-693 GGPPVTIAIN
+693 GGPPVSIAIN
-703 EGIQNTQF
+703 EGIQETQF
-711 DTIVLSLILVLITL
+711 DTIKLSLVLVLIA
-725 MVIFK
+725 MICIFWSVK
-730 SPKFG
+730 YG
-735 FITFLPIFLVILWYP
+735 FVTFLPILLVILWYP

-788 EGTTPEGIQKA
+788 EGATPKGIQKA

-822 IISLYRTQFV
+822 IISFYRTQFV
-832 GLRNFFGLIITL
+832 GLRNFFALIITL

-855 LPSFYHALHYLKLK
+855 LPSFYHALHYVQNK
-869 YAKAPFVLSILGMI
+869 YAKRNWRIKT
-883 NYLKSGLLLPL
+883 KSN
-894 KLIARLFS
+894 

>member
-1 MILRALENGVQIYTN
+1 MIAKALENGVQIYTN
-16 IIMKY
+16 IILKN
-21 AIATLLVLVLITI
+21 AIATIAVLSLVTVLLLQ
-34 SFLKGAL
+34 SAL
-41 TFEENMTRDIEVY
+41 TFEQNMTRDIEVY

-62 DILIEVR
+62 EILIEVR
-69 KDWATDIII
+69 QDWATDLII
-78 VYVETPNARNPDYF
+78 VYIETGNAKDPGVFNDI
-92 SDSVVDNITY
+92 VVDNITY

-113 RTIDPYGQNVDLEE
+113 TTIDKYGQSEDLET
-127 HYQAD
+127 YQAD
-132 RGEKDDIIFTLS
+132 RGDKDGIIFTLS

-163 EGKIFGGLSIEEA
+163 EGKIFGGLSIEQN
-176 DDDVVNETGT
+176 DDDTVNLTGT
-186 YAIPDD
+186 YNIPND
-192 QQRVDQIFDGT
+192 QDRVDQIFDST

-208 NFAIDTNDDG
+208 NFAIDTNDDQ

-229 RAQEENND
+229 KYQGENND
-237 EVQEEKIAEIQRH
+237 ASQEEMILKIQEH
-250 IDERYCPSPDDC
+250 IDQRYNSRTD
-262 TQMTQTGLV
+262 MTQTGLV

-291 SLGIIIGLMLIFH
+291 SLGIVIAMMLFFH

-320 LIWTLGIITVSGVV
+320 LIWTLGIVNLSGVV

-370 IPRATFLALMT
+370 MPRATFLALLT

-409 TVGLTMI
+409 TVGFTMI
-416 IGVACAF
+416 VGVMCAF

-428 MTPAMMKLTNYSKHK
+428 MTPAIMKLTNYSRHK
-443 SEGWTSIAVLST
+443 SEGWKSIAVLST
-455 KQWKAILVVVLLTT
+455 KQWKVILLVLLLTT
-469 TYSIARISV
+469 SYSIARIAV
-478 MDQDMK
+478 MDQDIK
-484 GDESAPEDID
+484 GSESAPEDID
-494 SIKKLGEYSDKFEA
+494 SIKKLSEYSEKFEA
-508 GQTGILLI
+508 GQTGILLV

-531 VLDIMNW
+531 VLDVMNW

-544 NITIENRN
+544 NLSITNRN
-552 TEKLI
+552 SNELI

-568 KSAHVSFVIEDL
+568 KSAHITIALDDL
-580 GGDPVFEYDG
+580 DGETQFEFDG

-595 LHDDF
+595 LHSDF
-600 FDSFFCVA
+600 FGDDYVWIDINPLYSR
-608 SSEVL
+608 
-613 SGIYDCEQLRSDMID
+613 EQLRSDMID

-649 ALIYVSMPYVNIDDT
+649 ALIYVSMPYINIDDT
-664 AVIVDTI
+664 TI
-671 DEIAYIRDRQ
+671 LVNEIDNIAFLRDKQ
-681 MHAQDAKMSQLT
+681 IHAHDAQMSQLT
-693 GGPPVTIAIN
+693 GGPPVSIAIN
-703 EGIQNTQF
+703 EGIQETQF
-711 DTIVLSLILVLITL
+711 DTIKLSLLLVLIT
-725 MVIFK
+725 MIVIF
-730 SPKFG
+730 SSVKFG
-735 FITFLPIFLVILWYP
+735 VITFLPILLVILWYP

-822 IISLYRTQFV
+822 LISFFSSQFI
-832 GLRNFFGLIITL
+832 GLRNFFALIITL

-855 LPSFYHALHYLKLK
+855 LPSFYHALHFTLEK
-869 YAKAPFVLSILGMI
+869 YKMSNWKIKNKF
-883 NYLKSGLLLPL
+883 N
-894 KLIARLFS
+894 

>member
-1 MILRALENGVQIYTN
+1 MKWPLLTIGILS
-16 IIMKY
+16 
-21 AIATLLVLVLITI
+21 LITI
-34 SFLKGAL
+34 LLLQAAI
-41 TFEENMTRDIEVY
+41 TFEQNMTRDIEVY

-62 DILIEVR
+62 NILIEVR
-69 KDWATDIII
+69 EDWATDLII
-78 VYVETPNARNPDYF
+78 VYVETPNAENPQFYKDP
-92 SDSVVDNITY
+92 VMDNITY

-113 RTIDPYGQNVDLEE
+113 RTIDPYGQNVELENE
-127 HYQAD
+127 WKAD

-163 EGKIFGGLSIEEA
+163 EGKIFGGLSVEEN
-176 DDDVVNETGT
+176 DDDTVNETGT

-192 QQRVDQIFDGT
+192 QDRVDQIFSST

-208 NFAIDTNDDG
+208 NFAIDTNNDG

-229 RAQEENND
+229 KAADENND
-237 EVQEEKIAEIQRH
+237 EVQKEKIIEIQNH
-250 IDERYCPSPDDC
+250 IDQRANPKTE
-262 TQMTQTGLV
+262 MTQTGLV

-277 TARLYDDLLTMLPI
+277 TDRLYEDLLTMLPM
-291 SLGIIIGLMLIFH
+291 SLGIVLGLMIIFH

-320 LIWTLGIITVSGVV
+320 LIWTLGIVNLSGVV

-370 IPRATFLALMT
+370 MPKATYLALLT
-381 TGKATFLCAV
+381 TGKATLLCAI
-391 TDTIG
+391 TDSIG
-396 FSALFISPIAPMR
+396 FSALFISPIIPMR
-409 TVGLTMI
+409 TVGFTMI
-416 IGVACAF
+416 IGVICSF

-428 MTPAMMKLTNYSKHK
+428 MTPAIMKLTDYSRHK
-443 SEGWTSIAVLST
+443 NEGWKKIAILST
-455 KQWKAILVVVLLTT
+455 KQWKAILLVVLLTT
-469 TYSIARISV
+469 AYSIARISV
-478 MDQDMK
+478 LDQDMR
-484 GDESAPEDID
+484 GDESAPEDVD
-494 SIKKLGEYSDKFEA
+494 SIQKLSEYSEKFEA

-516 NGPEDRLKP
+516 NNETEREKP

-544 NITIENRN
+544 NITIDNRN
-552 TEKLI
+552 TGKEI

-568 KSAHVSFVIEDL
+568 KSAHITIIIEDL
-580 GGDPVFEYDG
+580 EGDALFEFDG

-595 LHDDF
+595 LHSDF
-600 FDSFFCVA
+600 FGSDYAIIDVNPLYSR
-608 SSEVL
+608 EN
-613 SGIYDCEQLRSDMID
+613 LRSDMID

-636 EMRAMLLTDEYDK
+636 EMRSMLLTDEYDK

-664 AVIVDTI
+664 AIIVKDI
-671 DEIAYIRDRQ
+671 DQIAEIRNRQ
-681 MHAQDAKMSQLT
+681 MSFENAHMSQLT

-703 EGIQNTQF
+703 EGIQETQF
-711 DTIVLSLILVLITL
+711 DTIKLSLLLVLIA
-725 MVIFK
+725 MICVFWSVK
-730 SPKFG
+730 YG
-735 FITFLPIFLVILWYP
+735 FITFLPILLVILWYP

-777 NSIQITERVRE
+777 NSIQISERVRE
-788 EGTTPEGIQKA
+788 EGATPEGIQKA

-822 IISLYRTQFV
+822 IISFYRTQFV
-832 GLRNFFGLIITL
+832 GLRNFFALIITL

-855 LPSFYHALHYLKLK
+855 LPSFYHALHYLQNK
-869 YAKAPFVLSILGMI
+869 YAKRNWRIKTKF
-883 NYLKSGLLLPL
+883 N
-894 KLIARLFS
+894 

>member
-1 MILRALENGVQIYTN
+1 VIQRALENGVQIYTN

-69 KDWATDIII
+69 EDWATDLII

-113 RTIDPYGQNVDLEE
+113 RTIDPYGQNVDLENE
-127 HYQAD
+127 HQAD
-132 RGEKDDIIFTLS
+132 RGVKDDIIFTLS

-151 FNSTNARFIEAS
+151 FNSTNARFLEAS
-163 EGKIFGGLSIEEA
+163 EGKIFGGLNIEET
-176 DDDVVNETGT
+176 DDDAVNETGT
-186 YAIPDD
+186 YAIPND
-192 QQRVDQIFDGT
+192 QERVDQIFDGT

-208 NFAIDTNDDG
+208 NFAIDTNGDG

-229 RAQEENND
+229 RAQDENND
-237 EVQEEKIAEIQRH
+237 EVQEEMIAKIQRH
-250 IDERYCPSPDDC
+250 IDERYCPNPDDC

-291 SLGIIIGLMLIFH
+291 SLGIVVGLILIFH

-312 VLVPIFCA
+312 VLVPIFCS
-320 LIWTLGIITVSGVV
+320 LIWTLGIISISGVV

-416 IGVACAF
+416 VGVVCSF

-443 SEGWTSIAVLST
+443 SEGWTSIAVFST

-484 GDESAPEDID
+484 GDESAPEDIE

-516 NGPEDRLKP
+516 NGPVDRPKP

-552 TEKLI
+552 TDNLI

-580 GGDPVFEYDG
+580 GGDPIFEYDG
-590 SFWDF
+590 SFWEF
-595 LHDDF
+595 LHSDF
-600 FDSFFCVA
+600 FGEDYTWVD
-608 SSEVL
+608 L
-613 SGIYDCEQLRSDMID
+613 NPIYSREDLRSDMID

-664 AVIVDTI
+664 TVIVDKI

-681 MHAQDAKMSQLT
+681 MHTQDAMMSQLT

-703 EGIQNTQF
+703 KGIQNTQF

-725 MVIFK
+725 VIIFK

-735 FITFLPIFLVILWYP
+735 TITFLPILLVILWYP

-813 TMGGVFSGV
+813 TMGGVFAGV

-844 VLFSL
+844 ILFSL

-855 LPSFYHALHYLKLK
+855 LPSFYHALHYLKQK
-869 YAKAPFVLSILGMI
+869 YAERNWNI
-883 NYLKSGLLLPL
+883 
-894 KLIARLFS
+894 RTRFS

>member
-1 MILRALENGVQIYTN
+1 MRRPVL
-16 IIMKY
+16 
-21 AIATLLVLVLITI
+21 TLAVLSLITV
-34 SFLKGAL
+34 LLMKAAM
-41 TFEENMTRDIEVY
+41 TFEQNMTRDIEVY

-62 DILIEVR
+62 NILIEVR
-69 KDWATDIII
+69 EDWATDLII
-78 VYVETPNARNPDYF
+78 VYVETPNAKDPEFYKDPII
-92 SDSVVDNITY
+92 DNITY
-102 VPTLKEIALLE
+102 VPTLKEISLLE
-113 RTIDPYGQNVDLEE
+113 RTIDPWGQNVDQENQW
-127 HYQAD
+127 QAD

-163 EGKIFGGLSIEEA
+163 EGKIFGGLSVEES
-176 DDDVVNETGT
+176 DDDTVNETGT

-192 QQRVDQIFDGT
+192 QERVDQIFSST

-208 NFAIDTNDDG
+208 NFAIDTNNDG

-229 RAQEENND
+229 KAADEDND
-237 EVQEEKIAEIQRH
+237 EVQKQKIIEIQNH
-250 IDERYCPSPDDC
+250 INERVNPK
-262 TQMTQTGLV
+262 TTMTQTGLV

-277 TARLYDDLLTMLPI
+277 TDRLYDDLLTMLPM
-291 SLGIIIGLMLIFH
+291 SLGIVLGLMIIFH

-320 LIWTLGIITVSGVV
+320 LIWTLGIVNLSGVV

-355 HVANRIVEFKDEGNK
+355 HVANRIVEFKNEGRDMPK
-370 IPRATFLALMT
+370 ATYLALLT
-381 TGKATFLCAV
+381 TGKATLLCAI
-391 TDTIG
+391 TDSIG
-396 FSALFISPIAPMR
+396 FSALFISPIVPMR
-409 TVGLTMI
+409 TVGFTMI
-416 IGVACAF
+416 VGVICAF

-428 MTPAMMKLTNYSKHK
+428 MTPAMMKLTDYSRHK
-443 SEGWTSIAVLST
+443 NEGWTSIAILST
-455 KQWKAILVVVLLTT
+455 KQWKAILLVVLLTT
-469 TYSIARISV
+469 AYSIARISV
-478 MDQDMK
+478 MDQNIT
-484 GDESAPEDID
+484 GSESAPEDID
-494 SIKKLGEYSDKFEA
+494 SIKKLSEYSEKFEA

-516 NGPEDRLKP
+516 NNESAREKP

-544 NITIENRN
+544 NLTIENRN
-552 TEKLI
+552 TGDII
-557 NVSAF
+557 NASAF

-568 KSAHVSFVIEDL
+568 KSAHITITIEDPTD
-580 GGDPVFEYDG
+580 GDVVFEFDG

-595 LHDDF
+595 LHSDFFGDDF
-600 FDSFFCVA
+600 VWVD
-608 SSEVL
+608 L
-613 SGIYDCEQLRSDMID
+613 NPIYSRENLRADMID

-649 ALIYVSMPYVNIDDT
+649 ALIYVSMPYINIDDT
-664 AVIVDTI
+664 TI
-671 DEIAYIRDRQ
+671 LVNDIDKIAEVRNRQ
-681 MHAQDAKMSQLT
+681 MSFENAQMSQLT

-703 EGIQNTQF
+703 EGIQETQF
-711 DTIVLSLILVLITL
+711 DTIKLSLLLVLIA
-725 MVIFK
+725 MICIFWSVK
-730 SPKFG
+730 YG
-735 FITFLPIFLVILWYP
+735 FITFLPILLVILWYP

-788 EGTTPEGIQKA
+788 EGATPEGIQKA

-813 TMGGVFSGV
+813 TMGGVLSGV
-822 IISLYRTQFV
+822 IISFYRTQFV
-832 GLRNFFGLIITL
+832 GLRNFFALIITL

-855 LPSFYHALHYLKLK
+855 LPSFYHALHYVQNK
-869 YAKAPFVLSILGMI
+869 YARSNWRIKTKQ
-883 NYLKSGLLLPL
+883 N
-894 KLIARLFS
+894 

>member
-1 MILRALENGVQIYTN
+1 MTL
-16 IIMKY
+16 
-21 AIATLLVLVLITI
+21 ATLSLVTI
-34 SFLKGAL
+34 LLLQPAM
-41 TFEENMTRDIEVY
+41 TFEQNMTRDIEVY

-62 DILIEVR
+62 NILIEVR
-69 KDWATDIII
+69 EDWATDLII
-78 VYVETPNARNPDYF
+78 VYIETPNAENPQYYKDP
-92 SDSVVDNITY
+92 VMDNITY
-102 VPTLKEIALLE
+102 VSTLKEIALLE
-113 RTIDPYGQNVDLEE
+113 RTIDPWGQNVDQENQW
-127 HYQAD
+127 QAD

-163 EGKIFGGLSIEEA
+163 EGKIFGGLSVEDN
-176 DDDVVNETGT
+176 DDDTVNETGT

-192 QQRVDQIFDGT
+192 QDRIDQIFSST
-203 SSALQ
+203 SSSLQ

-229 RAQEENND
+229 KAADENND
-237 EVQEEKIAEIQRH
+237 EVQKQKIIEIQNH
-250 IDERYCPSPDDC
+250 IDQRANPKTE
-262 TQMTQTGLV
+262 MTQTGLV

-277 TARLYDDLLTMLPI
+277 TDRLYQDLLTMLPM
-291 SLGIIIGLMLIFH
+291 SLGIVIALMIIFH

-320 LIWTLGIITVSGVV
+320 LIWTLGIVSLSPIV

-370 IPRATFLALMT
+370 MPKATYLALLT
-381 TGKATFLCAV
+381 TGKATLLCAI
-391 TDTIG
+391 TDSIG
-396 FSALFISPIAPMR
+396 FSALFISPIIPMR
-409 TVGLTMI
+409 TVGFTMI
-416 IGVACAF
+416 IGVICSF

-428 MTPAMMKLTNYSKHK
+428 MTPAIMKLTNYSRHK
-443 SEGWTSIAVLST
+443 NEGWKKIAILST
-455 KQWKAILVVVLLTT
+455 KQWKAILLVVLLTT
-469 TYSIARISV
+469 AYSIARISV
-478 MDQDMK
+478 LDQDMR
-484 GDESAPEDID
+484 GDESAPEDVD
-494 SIKKLGEYSDKFEA
+494 SIQKLSEYSEKFEA

-516 NGPEDRLKP
+516 NNVTEREKP

-552 TEKLI
+552 TGKEVNI
-557 NVSAF
+557 SAF

-568 KSAHVSFVIEDL
+568 KSAHITIIIEDL
-580 GGDPVFEYDG
+580 EGEALFEFDG

-595 LHDDF
+595 LHSDF
-600 FDSFFCVA
+600 FGDDYALVDLNPLYSR
-608 SSEVL
+608 E
-613 SGIYDCEQLRSDMID
+613 DLRSDMID
-628 VFYESFTD
+628 VFYDSFTD

-664 AVIVDTI
+664 TIVVNDI
-671 DEIAYIRDRQ
+671 DRIAEIRNRQ
-681 MHAQDAKMSQLT
+681 MSFENAQMSQLT

-703 EGIQNTQF
+703 EGIQETQF
-711 DTIVLSLILVLITL
+711 DTIKLSLLLVLIA
-725 MVIFK
+725 MIFVFW
-730 SPKFG
+730 SVKFG
-735 FITFLPIFLVILWYP
+735 FITFLPILLVILWYP

-777 NSIQITERVRE
+777 NSIQISERVRE
-788 EGTTPEGIQKA
+788 EGATPEGIQRA

-822 IISLYRTQFV
+822 IISFYRTQFI
-832 GLRNFFGLIITL
+832 GLRNFFALIITL

-855 LPSFYHALHYLKLK
+855 LPSFYHALHYLQNK
-869 YAKAPFVLSILGMI
+869 YAKRNWRIKTKF
-883 NYLKSGLLLPL
+883 N
-894 KLIARLFS
+894 

>member
-1 MILRALENGVQIYTN
+1 MIQRALENGVQIYTN

-69 KDWATDIII
+69 EDWATDLII

-92 SDSVVDNITY
+92 SDPVVDNITY

-113 RTIDPYGQNVDLEE
+113 RTIDPYGQNVDLENK
-127 HYQAD
+127 YQAD
-132 RGEKDDIIFTLS
+132 RGGKDKIIFTLS

-163 EGKIFGGLSIEEA
+163 EGKIFGGLSIEQN
-176 DDDVVNETGT
+176 DDDAVNETGT
-186 YAIPDD
+186 YAIPND
-192 QQRVDQIFDGT
+192 QERVDQIFDGT

-208 NFAIDTNDDG
+208 NFAIDTNNDG

-229 RAQEENND
+229 KAFEENND
-237 EVQEEKIAEIQRH
+237 EIQEEMIAKIQQHINERH
-250 IDERYCPSPDDC
+250 CPNPDDC

-291 SLGIIIGLMLIFH
+291 SLGIVVGLILIFH

-320 LIWTLGIITVSGVV
+320 LIWTLGIISISGVV

-416 IGVACAF
+416 VGVACSF

-428 MTPAMMKLTNYSKHK
+428 MTPAIMKLTNYSRHK
-443 SEGWTSIAVLST
+443 SEGWTSIAVFST

-484 GDESAPEDID
+484 GDESAPEDIE

-516 NGPEDRLKP
+516 NGPVDRPKP

-552 TEKLI
+552 TDNLI

-580 GGDPVFEYDG
+580 GGDPIFEYDG
-590 SFWDF
+590 SFWEF
-595 LHDDF
+595 LHSDF
-600 FDSFFCVA
+600 FGEDYTWVDLNPVYSR
-608 SSEVL
+608 E
-613 SGIYDCEQLRSDMID
+613 DLRSDMID

-664 AVIVDTI
+664 TVIVDKI

-681 MHAQDAKMSQLT
+681 MHTQDAMMSQLT

-703 EGIQNTQF
+703 KGIQNTQF

-725 MVIFK
+725 VIIFK

-735 FITFLPIFLVILWYP
+735 AITFLPILLVILWYP

-813 TMGGVFSGV
+813 TMGGVFAGV

-844 VLFSL
+844 ILFSL

-855 LPSFYHALHYLKLK
+855 LPSFYHALHYLKQK
-869 YAKAPFVLSILGMI
+869 YAERNWNI
-883 NYLKSGLLLPL
+883 
-894 KLIARLFS
+894 RTRFS

>member
-1 MILRALENGVQIYTN
+1 MTL
-16 IIMKY
+16 
-21 AIATLLVLVLITI
+21 ATLSLVTI
-34 SFLKGAL
+34 LLLQPAM
-41 TFEENMTRDIEVY
+41 TFEQNMTRDIEVY

-62 DILIEVR
+62 NILIEVR
-69 KDWATDIII
+69 EDWATDLII
-78 VYVETPNARNPDYF
+78 VYIETPNADNPQYYKDP
-92 SDSVVDNITY
+92 VMDNITY
-102 VPTLKEIALLE
+102 VSTLKEIALLE
-113 RTIDPYGQNVDLEE
+113 RTIDPWGQNVDQENQW
-127 HYQAD
+127 QAD

-163 EGKIFGGLSIEEA
+163 EGKIFGGLSVEDN
-176 DDDVVNETGT
+176 DDDTVNETGT

-192 QQRVDQIFDGT
+192 QDRIDQIFSST
-203 SSALQ
+203 SSSLQ

-229 RAQEENND
+229 KAADENND
-237 EVQEEKIAEIQRH
+237 DVQKQKIIEIQNH
-250 IDERYCPSPDDC
+250 IDQRATPKTE
-262 TQMTQTGLV
+262 MTQTGLV

-277 TARLYDDLLTMLPI
+277 TDRLYDDLLTMLPM
-291 SLGIIIGLMLIFH
+291 SLGIVLGLMIVFH

-312 VLVPIFCA
+312 VLIPIFCA
-320 LIWTLGIITVSGVV
+320 LIWTLGIVSLSPVV

-370 IPRATFLALMT
+370 MPKATYLALLT
-381 TGKATFLCAV
+381 TGKATLLCAI
-391 TDTIG
+391 TDSIG
-396 FSALFISPIAPMR
+396 FSALFISPIIPMR
-409 TVGLTMI
+409 TVGFTMI
-416 IGVACAF
+416 IGVICSF

-428 MTPAMMKLTNYSKHK
+428 MTPAMMKLTNYSRHK
-443 SEGWTSIAVLST
+443 NEGWKKIAILST
-455 KQWKAILVVVLLTT
+455 KQWKAILLVVLLTT
-469 TYSIARISV
+469 AYSIARISV
-478 MDQDMK
+478 LDQNMR

-494 SIKKLGEYSDKFEA
+494 SIQKLGEYSEKFEA

-516 NGPEDRLKP
+516 NNETEREKP

-531 VLDIMNW
+531 ILDIMNW

-552 TEKLI
+552 TNKII

-568 KSAHVSFVIEDL
+568 KSAHITIIIEDL
-580 GGDPVFEYDG
+580 EGEALFEFDG

-595 LHDDF
+595 LHSDF
-600 FDSFFCVA
+600 FGDDYALVDLNPLYSR
-608 SSEVL
+608 E
-613 SGIYDCEQLRSDMID
+613 DLRSDMID
-628 VFYESFTD
+628 VFYDSFTD

-664 AVIVDTI
+664 TIVVNDI
-671 DEIAYIRDRQ
+671 DRIAEIRNRQ
-681 MHAQDAKMSQLT
+681 MSFENAQMSQLT

-703 EGIQNTQF
+703 EGIQETQF
-711 DTIVLSLILVLITL
+711 DTIKLSLLLVLIA
-725 MVIFK
+725 MIFVFW
-730 SPKFG
+730 SVKFG
-735 FITFLPIFLVILWYP
+735 FITFLPILLVILWYP

-777 NSIQITERVRE
+777 NSIQISERVRE
-788 EGTTPEGIQKA
+788 EGATPEGIQRA

-822 IISLYRTQFV
+822 IISFYRTQFI
-832 GLRNFFGLIITL
+832 GLRNFFALIITL

-855 LPSFYHALHYLKLK
+855 LPSFYHALHYLQNK
-869 YAKAPFVLSILGMI
+869 YAKRNWRIKTKF
-883 NYLKSGLLLPL
+883 N
-894 KLIARLFS
+894 

>member
-1 MILRALENGVQIYTN
+1 MKRPVLTLAALSLVTIL
-16 IIMKY
+16 
-21 AIATLLVLVLITI
+21 LLQ
-34 SFLKGAL
+34 SAM
-41 TFEENMTRDIEVY
+41 TFEQNMTRDIEVY

-69 KDWATDIII
+69 EDWATDLII
-78 VYVETPNARNPDYF
+78 VYLETPNANDPQFYNDP
-92 SDSVVDNITY
+92 VLDNITY
-102 VPTLKEIALLE
+102 VPTLKEISLLE
-113 RTIDPYGQNVDLEE
+113 QTIDPYGQTEDLGT
-127 HYQAD
+127 YQAD

-163 EGKIFGGLSIEEA
+163 EGKIFGGLSIEDG
-176 DDDVVNETGT
+176 DDDLVNQTGT

-192 QQRVDQIFDGT
+192 QDRVDQIFSGT
-203 SSALQ
+203 ASSLQ
-208 NFAIDTNDDG
+208 NFAIDTNSDG

-229 RAQEENND
+229 KASEENND
-237 EVQEEKIAEIQRH
+237 EVQKEKIIEIQNH
-250 IDERYCPSPDDC
+250 IDERINPK
-262 TQMTQTGLV
+262 TEMTQTGLV

-277 TARLYDDLLTMLPI
+277 TDRLYEDLLTMLPM
-291 SLGIIIGLMLIFH
+291 SLGIVIALMLIFH

-320 LIWTLGIITVSGVV
+320 LIWTLGLVNLSGVV

-355 HVANRIVEFKDEGNK
+355 HVANRIVEFKEEGNK
-370 IPRATFLALMT
+370 MPRATYLALLT
-381 TGKATFLCAV
+381 TGKATLLCAI
-391 TDTIG
+391 TDSIG
-396 FSALFISPIAPMR
+396 FSALFISPIVPMR

-416 IGVACAF
+416 IGVICSF

-428 MTPAMMKLTNYSKHK
+428 MTPAIMKLTDYSRHK
-443 SEGWTSIAVLST
+443 NKGWTSIAVLST

-478 MDQDMK
+478 MDQNIT
-484 GDESAPEDID
+484 GSESAPEDVD
-494 SIKKLGEYSDKFEA
+494 SIQKLSEYSDKFDA

-516 NGPEDRLKP
+516 NNDTAREKP

-544 NITIENRN
+544 NITVNNRN
-552 TEKLI
+552 TGDII

-568 KSAHVSFVIEDL
+568 KSAYFAIVIEDL
-580 GGDPVFEYDG
+580 DGEAIYQFEG

-595 LHDDF
+595 LHSDFFGDDF
-600 FDSFFCVA
+600 ALVDINQ
-608 SSEVL
+608 
-613 SGIYDCEQLRSDMID
+613 IYSREQLRSDMID

-636 EMRAMLLTDEYDK
+636 EMRSMLLTDEYDK

-664 AVIVDTI
+664 AIVVNTI
-671 DEIAYIRDRQ
+671 DQIAEIRDRQ
-681 MHAQDAKMSQLT
+681 MSFENAQMSTLT
-693 GGPPVTIAIN
+693 GGPPVSIAIN
-703 EGIQNTQF
+703 EGIQETQF
-711 DTIVLSLILVLITL
+711 DTIKLSLVLVLIA
-725 MVIFK
+725 MICIFWSVK
-730 SPKFG
+730 YG
-735 FITFLPIFLVILWYP
+735 FVTFLPILLVILWYP

-788 EGTTPEGIQKA
+788 EGATPKGIQKA

-822 IISLYRTQFV
+822 IISFYRTQFI
-832 GLRNFFGLIITL
+832 GLRNFFALIITL

-855 LPSFYHALHYLKLK
+855 LPSFYHALHYLQNK
-869 YAKAPFVLSILGMI
+869 YAKRNWRIKT
-883 NYLKSGLLLPL
+883 KSN
-894 KLIARLFS
+894 

>member
-1 MILRALENGVQIYTN
+1 MKWPLLTIGILS
-16 IIMKY
+16 
-21 AIATLLVLVLITI
+21 LITI
-34 SFLKGAL
+34 LLLQAAI
-41 TFEENMTRDIEVY
+41 TFEQNMTRDIEVY

-62 DILIEVR
+62 NILIEVR
-69 KDWATDIII
+69 EDWATDLII
-78 VYVETPNARNPDYF
+78 VYVETPNAENPQFYKDP
-92 SDSVVDNITY
+92 VMDNITY

-113 RTIDPYGQNVDLEE
+113 RTIDPYGQNVDLESKW
-127 HYQAD
+127 QAD
-132 RGEKDDIIFTLS
+132 RGIHDDIIFTLS

-163 EGKIFGGLSIEEA
+163 EGKIFGGLSIEES
-176 DDDVVNETGT
+176 DDDTVNETGT

-192 QQRVDQIFDGT
+192 QDRVDQIFSST

-208 NFAIDTNDDG
+208 NFAIDTNNDG

-229 RAQEENND
+229 KAADENND
-237 EVQEEKIAEIQRH
+237 EVQKEKIIEIQNH
-250 IDERYCPSPDDC
+250 IDQRVNPKTE
-262 TQMTQTGLV
+262 MTQTGLV

-277 TARLYDDLLTMLPI
+277 TDRLYEDLLTMLPM
-291 SLGIIIGLMLIFH
+291 SLGIVLGLMIIFH

-320 LIWTLGIITVSGVV
+320 LIWTLGIVNLSGVV

-370 IPRATFLALMT
+370 MPKATYLALLT
-381 TGKATFLCAV
+381 TGKATLLCAI
-391 TDTIG
+391 TDSIG
-396 FSALFISPIAPMR
+396 FSALFISPIIPMR
-409 TVGLTMI
+409 TVGFTMI
-416 IGVACAF
+416 IGVVCSF

-428 MTPAMMKLTNYSKHK
+428 MTPAMMKLTDYSRHK
-443 SEGWTSIAVLST
+443 NEGWKKIAILST
-455 KQWKAILVVVLLTT
+455 KQWKAILLVVLLTT
-469 TYSIARISV
+469 AYSIARISV
-478 MDQDMK
+478 LDQDMR
-484 GDESAPEDID
+484 GDESAPEDVD
-494 SIKKLGEYSDKFEA
+494 SIQKLSEYSEKFEA

-516 NGPEDRLKP
+516 NNETEREKP

-552 TEKLI
+552 TGKEVNI
-557 NVSAF
+557 SAF

-568 KSAHVSFVIEDL
+568 KSAHITIIIEDL
-580 GGDPVFEYDG
+580 EGEALFEFDG

-595 LHDDF
+595 LHSDF
-600 FDSFFCVA
+600 FGDDYALVDLNPLYSR
-608 SSEVL
+608 E
-613 SGIYDCEQLRSDMID
+613 DLRSDMID
-628 VFYESFTD
+628 VFYDSFTD

-664 AVIVDTI
+664 TIVVNDI
-671 DEIAYIRDRQ
+671 DRIAEIRNRQ
-681 MHAQDAKMSQLT
+681 MSFENAQMSQLT

-703 EGIQNTQF
+703 EGIQETQF
-711 DTIVLSLILVLITL
+711 DTIKLSLLLVLIA
-725 MVIFK
+725 MIFVFW
-730 SPKFG
+730 SVKFG
-735 FITFLPIFLVILWYP
+735 FITFLPILLVILWYP

-777 NSIQITERVRE
+777 NSIQISERVRE
-788 EGTTPEGIQKA
+788 EGATPEGIQRA

-822 IISLYRTQFV
+822 IISFYRTQFI
-832 GLRNFFGLIITL
+832 GLRNFFALIITL

-855 LPSFYHALHYLKLK
+855 LPSFYHALHYLQNK
-869 YAKAPFVLSILGMI
+869 YAKRNWRIKTKF
-883 NYLKSGLLLPL
+883 N
-894 KLIARLFS
+894 

>member
-1 MILRALENGVQIYTN
+1 MTWPILTIGILSLVTI
-16 IIMKY
+16 
-21 AIATLLVLVLITI
+21 LLLQP
-34 SFLKGAL
+34 AM
-41 TFEENMTRDIEVY
+41 TFEQNMTRDIEVY

-62 DILIEVR
+62 NILIEVR
-69 KDWATDIII
+69 EDWATDLII
-78 VYVETPNARNPDYF
+78 VYVETPNAKEPQFYD
-92 SDSVVDNITY
+92 DIEKDNITF
-102 VPTLKEIALLE
+102 VPTLLEIALLE
-113 RTIDPYGQNVDLEE
+113 KTIDPYGQNVELEDE
-127 HYQAD
+127 WQAD
-132 RGEKDDIIFTLS
+132 RGVKDDIIFTLS

-163 EGKIFGGLSIEEA
+163 EKKIFGGLSVEES
-176 DDDVVNETGT
+176 DDDLVNETGT
-186 YAIPDD
+186 YEIPNYSD
-192 QQRVDQIFDGT
+192 QERSQERVDQIYDST

-208 NFAIDTNDDG
+208 NFAIDTNNDG

-229 RAQEENND
+229 KAADENND
-237 EVQEEKIAEIQRH
+237 EVQKQKIIEIQNH
-250 IDERYCPSPDDC
+250 IDQRANPKTE
-262 TQMTQTGLV
+262 MTQTGLV

-277 TARLYDDLLTMLPI
+277 TDRLYQDLLTMLPM
-291 SLGIIIGLMLIFH
+291 SLGIVIALMLIFH

-320 LIWTLGIITVSGVV
+320 LIWTLGIVSLSPIV

-370 IPRATFLALMT
+370 MPKATYLALLT
-381 TGKATFLCAV
+381 TGKATLLCAI
-391 TDTIG
+391 TDSIG
-396 FSALFISPIAPMR
+396 FSALFISPIIPMR
-409 TVGLTMI
+409 TVGFTMI
-416 IGVACAF
+416 VGVICAF

-428 MTPAMMKLTNYSKHK
+428 MTPAIMKLTNYSRHK
-443 SEGWTSIAVLST
+443 NEGWKKIAILST
-455 KQWKAILVVVLLTT
+455 KQWKAILLVVLLTT
-469 TYSIARISV
+469 AYSIARISV
-478 MDQDMK
+478 LDQDMR
-484 GDESAPEDID
+484 GDESAPEDVD
-494 SIKKLGEYSDKFEA
+494 SIQKLSEYSEKFEA

-516 NGPEDRLKP
+516 NNETERDKP

-552 TEKLI
+552 TGKDV

-568 KSAHVSFVIEDL
+568 KSAHITITIEDL
-580 GGDPVFEYDG
+580 EGDALFEFDG

-595 LHDDF
+595 LHSDF
-600 FDSFFCVA
+600 FGSDYAVIDLNPLYSR
-608 SSEVL
+608 EN
-613 SGIYDCEQLRSDMID
+613 LRSDMID

-636 EMRAMLLTDEYDK
+636 EMRSMLLTDEYDK

-664 AVIVDTI
+664 TIVVNDI
-671 DEIAYIRDRQ
+671 DQIAEIRDRQ
-681 MHAQDAKMSQLT
+681 MSFENAQMSQLT

-703 EGIQNTQF
+703 EGIQETQF
-711 DTIVLSLILVLITL
+711 DTIKLSLLLVLIA
-725 MVIFK
+725 MICVFWSVK
-730 SPKFG
+730 YG
-735 FITFLPIFLVILWYP
+735 FITFLPILLVILWYP

-777 NSIQITERVRE
+777 NSIQISERVRE
-788 EGTTPEGIQKA
+788 EGATPEGIQKA

-822 IISLYRTQFV
+822 IISFYRTQFV
-832 GLRNFFGLIITL
+832 GLRNFFALIITL

-855 LPSFYHALHYLKLK
+855 LPSFYHAWHYLQNK
-869 YAKAPFVLSILGMI
+869 YAKRNWRIKTKF
-883 NYLKSGLLLPL
+883 N
-894 KLIARLFS
+894 

>member
-1 MILRALENGVQIYTN
+1 MIQRALENGVQIYTN

-69 KDWATDIII
+69 EDWATDLII

-92 SDSVVDNITY
+92 SDPVVDNITY

-113 RTIDPYGQNVDLEE
+113 RTIDPYGQNVDLENK
-127 HYQAD
+127 YQAD
-132 RGEKDDIIFTLS
+132 RGGKDKIIFTLS

-163 EGKIFGGLSIEEA
+163 EGKIFGGLSIEQN
-176 DDDVVNETGT
+176 DDDAVNETGT
-186 YAIPDD
+186 YAIPND
-192 QQRVDQIFDGT
+192 QERVDQIFDGT

-208 NFAIDTNDDG
+208 NFAIDTNNDG

-229 RAQEENND
+229 KAFEENND
-237 EVQEEKIAEIQRH
+237 EIQEEMIAKIQQHINERH
-250 IDERYCPSPDDC
+250 CPNPDDC

-291 SLGIIIGLMLIFH
+291 SLGIVVGLILIFH

-312 VLVPIFCA
+312 VLVPIFCS
-320 LIWTLGIITVSGVV
+320 LIWTLGIISISGVV

-416 IGVACAF
+416 VGVACSF

-428 MTPAMMKLTNYSKHK
+428 MTPAIMKLTNYSRHK
-443 SEGWTSIAVLST
+443 SEGWTSIAVFST
-455 KQWKAILVVVLLTT
+455 KQWKAILVVVLLAT

-484 GDESAPEDID
+484 GDESAPEDIE

-516 NGPEDRLKP
+516 NGPMDRPKP

-552 TEKLI
+552 TDNLI

-580 GGDPVFEYDG
+580 GGDPIFEYDG
-590 SFWDF
+590 SFWEF
-595 LHDDF
+595 LHSDF
-600 FDSFFCVA
+600 FGEDYIWIDLNPVYNR
-608 SSEVL
+608 E
-613 SGIYDCEQLRSDMID
+613 DLRSDMID

-664 AVIVDTI
+664 TVIVDKI

-681 MHAQDAKMSQLT
+681 MHTQDAMMSQLT

-703 EGIQNTQF
+703 KGIQNTQF

-725 MVIFK
+725 VIIFK

-735 FITFLPIFLVILWYP
+735 TITFLPILLVILWYP

-813 TMGGVFSGV
+813 TMGGVFAGV

-844 VLFSL
+844 ILFSL

-855 LPSFYHALHYLKLK
+855 LPSFYHALHYLKQK
-869 YAKAPFVLSILGMI
+869 YAERNWNI
-883 NYLKSGLLLPL
+883 
-894 KLIARLFS
+894 RTRFS

>member
-1 MILRALENGVQIYTN
+1 
-16 IIMKY
+16 MKY
-21 AIATLLVLVLITI
+21 AVLTISVLSLITI
-34 SFLKGAL
+34 LLLQSAM
-41 TFEENMTRDIEVY
+41 TFEQNMTRDIEVY

-62 DILIEVR
+62 KILIEVR
-69 KDWATDIII
+69 EDWATDLII
-78 VYVETPNARNPDYF
+78 VYVQTPNAENPEFYKEEEY
-92 SDSVVDNITY
+92 NITN
-102 VPTLKEIALLE
+102 VATLKEISLLE
-113 RTIDPYGQNVDLEE
+113 QNIDSWGQTTNLGKT
-127 HYQAD
+127 AD
-132 RGEKDDIIFTLS
+132 RGENDDIIFTLS

-151 FNSTNARFIEAS
+151 FNSTNSRFINATANKAFGTNS
-163 EGKIFGGLSIEEA
+163 ELLDLNEE
-176 DDDVVNETGT
+176 EYTGT

-192 QQRVDQIFDGT
+192 QERVDQIFDST
-203 SSALQ
+203 ASTLQ

-229 RAQEENND
+229 KASEENND
-237 EVQEEKIAEIQRH
+237 DIQKAKIEQIQEF
-250 IDERYCPSPDDC
+250 IDLRTNPKTD
-262 TQMTQTGLV
+262 MTQTGLV

-277 TARLYDDLLTMLPI
+277 TERLYEDLLTMLPM
-291 SLGIIIGLMLIFH
+291 SLGIVLSLMILFH

-312 VLVPIFCA
+312 VLVPIFCS
-320 LIWTLGIITVSGVV
+320 LIWTLGIVNLSGIV

-355 HVANRIVEFKDEGNK
+355 HIANRIVEFKDEGK
-370 IPRATFLALMT
+370 KMPKATYLALMS
-381 TGKATFLCAV
+381 TGKATLLCAL
-391 TDTIG
+391 TDSIG
-396 FSALFISPIAPMR
+396 FSALFISPIIPMR
-409 TVGLTMI
+409 TVGFTMI
-416 IGVACAF
+416 VGVICSF

-428 MTPAMMKLTNYSKHK
+428 MTPAIMKLTNYSRHK
-443 SEGWTSIAVLST
+443 SDGWKKIAIFST

-469 TYSIARISV
+469 AYSIARISV

-484 GDESAPEDID
+484 GNESAPDDVD
-494 SIKKLGEYSDKFEA
+494 SIQKLKEYSEEFEA

-516 NGPEDRLKP
+516 NNQTEREKP

-531 VLDIMNW
+531 VLDVMNW

-544 NITIENRN
+544 NLSVENRN
-552 TEKLI
+552 TNEII

-568 KSAHVSFVIEDL
+568 KSAHITITLENL
-580 GGDPVFEYDG
+580 GAPLNDFEFDG
-590 SFWDF
+590 SFWEF
-595 LHDDF
+595 LHSDF
-600 FDSFFCVA
+600 FENETYSIVD
-608 SSEVL
+608 L
-613 SGIYDCEQLRSDMID
+613 NPLYNREQLRSDMID

-649 ALIYVSMPYVNIDDT
+649 ALIYVSMPYINIDDT
-664 AVIVDTI
+664 TI
-671 DEIAYIRDRQ
+671 LVNEIDQISKIRNKQ
-681 MHAQDAKMSQLT
+681 MSFYDAQMSTLT

-703 EGIQNTQF
+703 EGIQETQF
-711 DTIVLSLILVLITL
+711 DTIKLSLLLVLIC
-725 MVIFK
+725 MMIIFW
-730 SPKFG
+730 SPKYG
-735 FITFLPIFLVILWYP
+735 FITFLPILLVILWYP

-788 EGTTPEGIQKA
+788 EGATPEGIEKA

-822 IISLYRTQFV
+822 LISFYRTQFV
-832 GLRNFFGLIITL
+832 GLRNFFALIITL

-855 LPSFYHALHYLKLK
+855 LPSFYHALHYIQNK
-869 YAKAPFVLSILGMI
+869 YAKSNWRIKTKF
-883 NYLKSGLLLPL
+883 N
-894 KLIARLFS
+894 

>member
-1 MILRALENGVQIYTN
+1 VITKALENGVRIYTN
-16 IIMKY
+16 IILKN
-21 AIATLLVLVLITI
+21 AVATIAVLSLITI
-34 SFLKGAL
+34 LLLQSAL
-41 TFEENMTRDIEVY
+41 TFEQNMTRDIEVY

-62 DILIEVR
+62 EILIEVR
-69 KDWATDIII
+69 EDWATDLII
-78 VYVETPNARNPDYF
+78 VYIETGNAKEPKIYNDI
-92 SDSVVDNITY
+92 VVDNITF
-102 VPTLKEIALLE
+102 VHTLNEIALLE
-113 RTIDPYGQNVDLEE
+113 TTIDKYGQTEDLEA
-127 HYQAD
+127 YPAD
-132 RGEKDDIIFTLS
+132 RGIKDGIIFTLS

-151 FNSTNARFIEAS
+151 FNSTNARFIEAT
-163 EGKIFGGLSIEEA
+163 EGKIFGGLSIEQN
-176 DDDVVNETGT
+176 DDDIVNQSGT
-186 YAIPDD
+186 YEIPNYTDPD
-192 QQRVDQIFDGT
+192 RSQERIDQIYDST

-208 NFAIDTNDDG
+208 NFAIDTNNDQ

-229 RAQEENND
+229 KYQGENND
-237 EVQEEKIAEIQRH
+237 ASQEEMIAKIQEYIDQR
-250 IDERYCPSPDDC
+250 DEPRTD
-262 TQMTQTGLV
+262 MTQTGLV

-277 TARLYDDLLTMLPI
+277 TARLYEDLLKMLPI
-291 SLGIIIGLMLIFH
+291 SLGIVIAMMMFFH

-312 VLVPIFCA
+312 VLLPIFCA
-320 LIWTLGIITVSGVV
+320 LIWTLGIVNLSGVV

-370 IPRATFLALMT
+370 MPKATFLALLT
-381 TGKATFLCAV
+381 TGKATLLCAI

-409 TVGLTMI
+409 TVGFTMI
-416 IGVACAF
+416 VGVACAF

-428 MTPAMMKLTNYSKHK
+428 MTPAIMKLTNYSRHK
-443 SEGWTSIAVLST
+443 SEGWKRIAVFST
-455 KQWKAILVVVLLTT
+455 KQWKAILLVLLLTT
-469 TYSIARISV
+469 AYSIARIAV
-478 MDQDMK
+478 MDQDIK
-484 GDESAPEDID
+484 GSESAPEDID
-494 SIKKLGEYSDKFEA
+494 SIKKLGEYSEKFEA

-516 NGPEDRLKP
+516 NGPQDRLKP

-544 NITIENRN
+544 NLTITNRN
-552 TEKLI
+552 TNDLV

-568 KSAHVSFVIEDL
+568 KSAHITITID
-580 GGDPVFEYDG
+580 GIDGDVFFEYDG

-595 LHDDF
+595 LHSDF
-600 FDSFFCVA
+600 FGDDYLWVDINPVYSR
-608 SSEVL
+608 
-613 SGIYDCEQLRSDMID
+613 EQFRNDMID
-628 VFYESFTD
+628 VFYDSFTD

-649 ALIYVSMPYVNIDDT
+649 ALIYVSMPYINIDDT
-664 AVIVDTI
+664 TI
-671 DEIAYIRDRQ
+671 LVNEIDDIAFIRDKQ
-681 MHAQDAKMSQLT
+681 IHSHDAQMSQLT
-693 GGPPVTIAIN
+693 GGPPVSIAIN
-703 EGIQNTQF
+703 EGIQDTQF
-711 DTIVLSLILVLITL
+711 DTIKLSLLLVLIT
-725 MVIFK
+725 MIIIFG
-730 SPKFG
+730 SVKFG

-822 IISLYRTQFV
+822 LISFFSSQFI
-832 GLRNFFGLIITL
+832 GLRNFFALIITL

-855 LPSFYHALHYLKLK
+855 LPSFYHALNSIIEK
-869 YAKAPFVLSILGMI
+869 YKMKNWKIKRKF
-883 NYLKSGLLLPL
+883 N
-894 KLIARLFS
+894 

>member
-1 MILRALENGVQIYTN
+1 MIQRALENGVQIYTN

-69 KDWATDIII
+69 EDWATDLII

-92 SDSVVDNITY
+92 SDPVVDNITY
-102 VPTLKEIALLE
+102 VPTLKEMALLE
-113 RTIDPYGQNVDLEE
+113 RTIDPYGQNVDLENK
-127 HYQAD
+127 YQAD
-132 RGEKDDIIFTLS
+132 RGEKDKIIFTLS

-163 EGKIFGGLSIEEA
+163 EGKIFGGLSIEQN
-176 DDDVVNETGT
+176 DDDAVNETGT
-186 YAIPDD
+186 YAIPND
-192 QQRVDQIFDGT
+192 QERVDQIFDGT

-208 NFAIDTNDDG
+208 NFAIDTNNDG

-229 RAQEENND
+229 KAFEENND
-237 EVQEEKIAEIQRH
+237 EIQEEMIAKIQQHINERH
-250 IDERYCPSPDDC
+250 CPNPDDC

-291 SLGIIIGLMLIFH
+291 SLGIVVGLILIFH

-320 LIWTLGIITVSGVV
+320 LIWTLGIISISGVV

-416 IGVACAF
+416 VGVACSF

-428 MTPAMMKLTNYSKHK
+428 MTPAMMKLTNYSRHK
-443 SEGWTSIAVLST
+443 SEGWTSIAVFST

-484 GDESAPEDID
+484 GDESAPEDIE

-516 NGPEDRLKP
+516 NGPVDRPKP

-552 TEKLI
+552 TDNLI

-580 GGDPVFEYDG
+580 GGDPIFEYDG
-590 SFWDF
+590 SFWEF
-595 LHDDF
+595 LHSDF
-600 FDSFFCVA
+600 FGEDYTWVDLNPVYSR
-608 SSEVL
+608 EN
-613 SGIYDCEQLRSDMID
+613 LRSDMID

-664 AVIVDTI
+664 TVIVDKI

-681 MHAQDAKMSQLT
+681 MHTQDAMMSQLT

-703 EGIQNTQF
+703 KGIQNTQF

-725 MVIFK
+725 VIIFK

-735 FITFLPIFLVILWYP
+735 TITFLPILLVILWYP

-813 TMGGVFSGV
+813 TMGGVFAGV

-844 VLFSL
+844 ILFSL

-855 LPSFYHALHYLKLK
+855 LPSFYHALHYLKQK
-869 YAKAPFVLSILGMI
+869 YAERNWNI
-883 NYLKSGLLLPL
+883 
-894 KLIARLFS
+894 RTRFS

>member
-1 MILRALENGVQIYTN
+1 MIRKALENGVQIYTN
-16 IIMKY
+16 IIMRH
-21 AIATLLVLVLITI
+21 ALITI
-34 SFLKGAL
+34 LVLSLITITFLKAAL

-62 DILIEVR
+62 KVLLEVR
-69 KDWATDIII
+69 EDWATDLII
-78 VYVETPNARNPDYF
+78 VYVETPNAKNPDYF

-113 RTIDPYGQNVDLEE
+113 QTIDPYGQNVDLENQ
-127 HYQAD
+127 YQAD
-132 RGEKDDIIFTLS
+132 RGSKDGIIFTLS

-163 EGKIFGGLSIEEA
+163 EGKIFGGLSIEEN
-176 DDDVVNETGT
+176 DDDAVNETGT
-186 YAIPDD
+186 YQIPSD
-192 QQRVDQIFDGT
+192 QDRVDQIFSST

-208 NFAIDTNDDG
+208 NFAIDTNEDG

-229 RAQEENND
+229 KAQGDNNDEAQEEMIAKI
-237 EVQEEKIAEIQRH
+237 QEH
-250 IDERYCPSPDDC
+250 IDERYCPDPNDC
-262 TQMTQTGLV
+262 TEMTQTGLV

-277 TARLYDDLLTMLPI
+277 TARLYDDLLTMLPM
-291 SLGIIIGLMLIFH
+291 SLGIVIGLMLLFH

-320 LIWTLGIITVSGVV
+320 LIWTLGIISLSGVV

-355 HVANRIVEFKDEGNK
+355 HVANRIVEFKDEGRK
-370 IPRATFLALMT
+370 MPRATFLALLT
-381 TGKATFLCAV
+381 TGKATLLCAI

-396 FSALFISPIAPMR
+396 FSALFISPIEPMR

-416 IGVACAF
+416 VGVACAF

-428 MTPAMMKLTNYSKHK
+428 MTPAIMKITNYSRHK
-443 SEGWTSIAVLST
+443 SEGWKSIAVFST
-455 KQWKAILVVVLLTT
+455 KQWKAILVILLLTT

-478 MDQDMK
+478 MDQDIK
-484 GDESAPEDID
+484 GNESAPEEID
-494 SIKKLGEYSDKFEA
+494 SIKKLGEYSEKFEA

-516 NGPEDRLKP
+516 NGPENRPKP

-544 NITIENRN
+544 NISVSNRN
-552 TEKLI
+552 TGDLI

-568 KSAHVSFVIEDL
+568 KSAHVNFVIDDL
-580 GGDPVFEYDG
+580 NGDPVFEYDG
-590 SFWDF
+590 TFWEF
-595 LHDDF
+595 LHSDF
-600 FDSFFCVA
+600 FGDDYTWVDINPLYSR
-608 SSEVL
+608 E
-613 SGIYDCEQLRSDMID
+613 ELRSDMID

-636 EMRAMLLTDEYDK
+636 EMRSMLLTDEYDK

-664 AVIVDTI
+664 TIIVEKI
-671 DEIAYIRDRQ
+671 DEIAIIRDKQ
-681 MHAQDAKMSQLT
+681 MHVQDAKMSTLT

-703 EGIQNTQF
+703 TGIQDTQF
-711 DTIVLSLILVLITL
+711 DTIALSLILVLIT
-725 MVIFK
+725 MMIIFK

-788 EGTTPEGIQKA
+788 EGTHPEGIQKA

-855 LPSFYHALHYLKLK
+855 LPSFYHALHYLKQK
-869 YAKAPFVLSILGMI
+869 YAERHWRIYG
-883 NYLKSGLLLPL
+883 LKS
-894 KLIARLFS
+894 RFN

>member
-1 MILRALENGVQIYTN
+1 
-16 IIMKY
+16 MKRP
-21 AIATLLVLVLITI
+21 VLTVAVLSLITI
-34 SFLKGAL
+34 LLLQSAM
-41 TFEENMTRDIEVY
+41 TFEQNMTRDIEVY

-69 KDWATDIII
+69 EDWATDLII
-78 VYVETPNARNPDYF
+78 VYVETPNAEDPQFYNDP
-92 SDSVVDNITY
+92 VQDNITF
-102 VPTLKEIALLE
+102 VQTLQEISLLE
-113 RTIDPYGQNVDLEE
+113 RTIDPYGQTTDLDT
-127 HYQAD
+127 YQAD
-132 RGEKDDIIFTLS
+132 RGVKDDIIFTLS

-151 FNSTNARFIEAS
+151 FNSTNSRFLNAS
-163 EGKIFGGLSIEEA
+163 QQKAFGGNSELFDLDSDEY
-176 DDDVVNETGT
+176 TGT
-186 YAIPDD
+186 YAIPED
-192 QQRVDQIFDGT
+192 QERVDQIFSST

-229 RAQEENND
+229 KAAEEDND
-237 EVQEEKIAEIQRH
+237 EVQKQKIIEIQNH
-250 IDERYCPSPDDC
+250 IDGRANPK
-262 TQMTQTGLV
+262 TTMTQTGLV

-277 TARLYDDLLTMLPI
+277 TDRLYDDLLTMLPM
-291 SLGIIIGLMLIFH
+291 SLGIVIGLMIIFH

-320 LIWTLGIITVSGVV
+320 LIWTLGIVNLSGVV

-355 HVANRIVEFKDEGNK
+355 HVANRIVEFKNEGRDM
-370 IPRATFLALMT
+370 PRATYLALLT
-381 TGKATFLCAV
+381 TGKATLLCAI
-391 TDTIG
+391 TDSIG
-396 FSALFISPIAPMR
+396 FSALFISPIVPMR
-409 TVGLTMI
+409 TVGFTMI
-416 IGVACAF
+416 VGVICAF

-428 MTPAMMKLTNYSKHK
+428 MTPAIMKLTDYSRHK
-443 SEGWTSIAVLST
+443 NEGWTSIAILST
-455 KQWKAILVVVLLTT
+455 KQWKAILLVVLLTT
-469 TYSIARISV
+469 AYSIARISV
-478 MDQDMK
+478 MDQDIT
-484 GDESAPEDID
+484 GSESAPEDID
-494 SIKKLGEYSDKFEA
+494 SIKKLSEYSEEFEA

-516 NGPEDRLKP
+516 NNESTRDKP

-544 NITIENRN
+544 NLTINNRN
-552 TEKLI
+552 TGDII
-557 NVSAF
+557 NTSAF

-568 KSAHVSFVIEDL
+568 KSAHITITLEDL
-580 GGDPVFEYDG
+580 GPGLENFEFEG

-595 LHDDF
+595 LHSEF
-600 FDSFFCVA
+600 FGNDYALVDA
-608 SSEVL
+608 NPL
-613 SGIYDCEQLRSDMID
+613 YNREQFRSDMID

-636 EMRAMLLTDEYDK
+636 EMRSMLLTDEYDK
-649 ALIYVSMPYVNIDDT
+649 ALIYVSMPYINIDDT
-664 AVIVDTI
+664 TI
-671 DEIAYIRDRQ
+671 LVNDIDKIAEVRNRQ
-681 MHAQDAKMSQLT
+681 MSFENAQMSQLT

-703 EGIQNTQF
+703 EGIQETQF
-711 DTIVLSLILVLITL
+711 DTIKLSLLLVLIA
-725 MVIFK
+725 MMCIFW
-730 SPKFG
+730 SVKFG
-735 FITFLPIFLVILWYP
+735 FITFLPILLVILWYP

-788 EGTTPEGIQKA
+788 EGATPEGIQRA

-813 TMGGVFSGV
+813 TMGGVLSGV
-822 IISLYRTQFV
+822 IISFYRTQFV
-832 GLRNFFGLIITL
+832 GLRNFFALIITL

-855 LPSFYHALHYLKLK
+855 LPSFYHALHYIQNK
-869 YAKAPFVLSILGMI
+869 YARSNWRIKTKK
-883 NYLKSGLLLPL
+883 N
-894 KLIARLFS
+894 

>member
-1 MILRALENGVQIYTN
+1 VIQRALENGVQIYTN
-16 IIMKY
+16 LIMKY

-92 SDSVVDNITY
+92 SDPVVDNITY

-113 RTIDPYGQNVDLEE
+113 RTIDPYGQNVDLENE
-127 HYQAD
+127 HQAD
-132 RGEKDDIIFTLS
+132 RGVKDDIIFTLS

-151 FNSTNARFIEAS
+151 FNSTNARFLEAS
-163 EGKIFGGLSIEEA
+163 EGKIFGGLNIEET
-176 DDDVVNETGT
+176 DDDAVNETGT
-186 YAIPDD
+186 YAIPND
-192 QQRVDQIFDGT
+192 QERVDQIFDGT

-208 NFAIDTNDDG
+208 NFAIDTNGDG

-229 RAQEENND
+229 RAQDENND
-237 EVQEEKIAEIQRH
+237 EVQEEMIAKIQRH
-250 IDERYCPSPDDC
+250 IDERYCPNPDDC
-262 TQMTQTGLV
+262 TEMTQTGLV

-291 SLGIIIGLMLIFH
+291 SLGIVVGLMLIFH

-320 LIWTLGIITVSGVV
+320 LIWTLGIISISGVV

-355 HVANRIVEFKDEGNK
+355 HVANRIVEFKNEGNK

-416 IGVACAF
+416 VGVACSF

-428 MTPAMMKLTNYSKHK
+428 MTPAIMKLTNYSRHK
-443 SEGWTSIAVLST
+443 SEGWTSIAVFST
-455 KQWKAILVVVLLTT
+455 KQWKAILVVVLLAT

-484 GDESAPEDID
+484 GDESAPEDIE

-516 NGPEDRLKP
+516 NGPVDRPKP

-552 TEKLI
+552 TDNLI
-557 NVSAF
+557 NVTAF

-580 GGDPVFEYDG
+580 GGDPIFEYDG
-590 SFWDF
+590 SFWEF
-595 LHDDF
+595 LHSDF
-600 FDSFFCVA
+600 FGEDYTWIDLNPVYNR
-608 SSEVL
+608 E
-613 SGIYDCEQLRSDMID
+613 DLRSDMID

-664 AVIVDTI
+664 TVIVDKI

-681 MHAQDAKMSQLT
+681 MHTQDAMMSQLT

-703 EGIQNTQF
+703 KGIQNTQF

-725 MVIFK
+725 VIIFK

-735 FITFLPIFLVILWYP
+735 TITFLPILLVILWYP

-813 TMGGVFSGV
+813 TMGGVFAGV

-844 VLFSL
+844 ILFSL

-855 LPSFYHALHYLKLK
+855 LPSFYHALHYLKQK
-869 YAKAPFVLSILGMI
+869 YAERNWNI
-883 NYLKSGLLLPL
+883 
-894 KLIARLFS
+894 RTRFS